1 MPVLAMGLGSLPHV
15 FRRIGFVYTV
25 FSVAF
30 GIAGLVV
37 FCLMFATFLSTTG
50 FLIGGMLFF
59 SLSRFTELVV
69 AVFVNSSLAA
79 AILSV
84 SPLARLRPPIGK
96 GPG

>member
-1 MPVLAMGLGSLPHV
+1 
-15 FRRIGFVYTV
+15 VYTV